1 MKNLEYQSNGLK
13 FDRVTELNGHELE
26 MMLIPQQ
33 LETTASDYVLTIG
46 ISDEYTIN
54 FLAEDRCGNR
64 KLIG

>member
-13 FDRVTELNGHELE
+13 LDRVTELNGHELE

-46 ISDEYTIN
+46 I
-54 FLAEDRCGNR
+54 
-64 KLIG
+64 